1 LHLIFSHHLINSGR
15 NSGHNSTQPD
25 QPNQQRRNQQRG
37 NSQNENSF
45 TKKPVTVIVSDSMVK
60 NVRGWELSN
69 PIKKVIVKSFSGA
82 TTEDM
87 EDYLKTVLRKEPGN
101 LILHVGTNDLRSIG
115 PAELAKSI
123 QSLAINIEENS
134 PNTSVSISA
143 ILPRKESQVS
153 KNATLV
159 NNSLKLICSQHH
171 WNFIE
176 HKNIKQTHLNRGG
189 IHLSKA
195 GSDILANN
203 FKFHINNE

>member
-1 LHLIFSHHLINSGR
+1 
-15 NSGHNSTQPD
+15 
-25 QPNQQRRNQQRG
+25 
-37 NSQNENSF
+37 
-45 TKKPVTVIVSDSMVK
+45 M
-60 NVRGWELSN
+60 
-69 PIKKVIVKSFSGA
+69 
-82 TTEDM
+82 
-87 EDYLKTVLRKEPGN
+87 
-101 LILHVGTNDLRSIG
+101 ILHVGTNDLRSIG

-143 ILPRKESQVS
+143 ILPRKESQIS

-189 IHLSKA
+189 IHLSKGKA

-203 FKFHINNE
+203 FKFHINNEYRYLPCHVNPLMNILITAQCLWVTSMQRNLYRFSQPNVVLN

>member
-1 LHLIFSHHLINSGR
+1 MNRLYKSLIRPLMEYGDVLWDGCTEGEGDLLEFVQYEAAKIVTGAMKGTSIEEPVLRSSIEPVLRKEGR
-15 NSGHNSTQPD
+15 SIEP
-25 QPNQQRRNQQRG
+25 
-37 NSQNENSF
+37 
-45 TKKPVTVIVSDSMVK
+45 
-60 NVRGWELSN
+60 
-69 PIKKVIVKSFSGA
+69 
-82 TTEDM
+82 
-87 EDYLKTVLRKEPGN
+87 VLRKEPGN
-101 LILHVGTNDLRSIG
+101 LILHVGTNDLRYID

-143 ILPRKESQVS
+143 ILPRKESQIS